1 MASSRLEGQLVDAQ
15 RNLIDRVRVSAEGS
29 LWSGEIDLGDASPG
43 LVSLFTE
50 FEELVNDQV
59 LSLLDNMET
68 QVARLGPR
76 FRVAEEEA
84 LPMGDLRIYQV
95 LRVVSFRVRHA
106 VRKVT
111 P

>member
-15 RNLIDRVRVSAEGS
+15 GNLIGRVSVSAEGS
-29 LWSGEIDLGDASPG
+29 LWSGEIDLSGAAPS

-59 LSLLDNMET
+59 LSLLDEMET

-76 FRVAEEEA
+76 FRIAEEEA
-84 LPMGDLRIYQV
+84 LPVEDLQIYPA
-95 LRVVSFRVRHA
+95 LRVVSFRTPHA
-106 VRKVT
+106 GREVT